1 MHHVEQTGSTESRTQ
16 RLSWLQWCGICSIS
30 FYGYGKTF
38 CVRMAQT
45 SRVLRLQDFRLMC
58 RLGIDKRRRIAARRP
73 PAVKCGLLWIEPLSA
88 CSFVDR
94 SLPLLLFK
102 TFLAFFFLP
111 RPDKLH
117 LRALVVGSRGTNFY
131 RRRLLFLDKSVLLQA
146 QKAAQRA
153 LARKE
158 WRSFCTIRRGKN
170 TSTKEQR
177 VCWGVDVCHKSRG
190 VPILYLHDGGQH
202 KD

>member
-58 RLGIDKRRRIAARRP
+58 RLGIDERRRIAARRP
-73 PAVKCGLLWIEPLSA
+73 PAVKFGLLWIEPLSA

-131 RRRLLFLDKSVLLQA
+131 RRRLLFLDKSVQL
-146 QKAAQRA
+146 RGRPM
-153 LARKE
+153 AR
-158 WRSFCTIRRGKN
+158 
-170 TSTKEQR
+170 
-177 VCWGVDVCHKSRG
+177 
-190 VPILYLHDGGQH
+190 
-202 KD
+202 